1 MRRGLMLWREQELS
15 ASDVQ
20 ARQLRLERA
29 MRSAGLDA
37 FLVYT
42 NHVRSAGVTYLTG
55 FTPYWADALLLIV
68 PGQKPLFATALSKR
82 VGTWIRSVNP
92 TAEIAHSPKPGRII
106 GERLASYGCCRIGV
120 LELDR
125 LPAGLAEEM
134 TSVAAFDFLDG
145 SHLFADVR
153 SERDERELNLVRQ
166 ADILATQA
174 LNAVDPTSGHLGEML
189 GRLERAA
196 REAGAEECYVAVA
209 PDLGRDHRL
218 GRLAHAAPGETFAI
232 RLSLAYN
239 GVWTRRTKT
248 FSRNPDLQAR
258 LNKVEDTFERL
269 SSGFDPETPLSDQ
282 FLERSEATGIT
293 LVDWRLEAPHG
304 TLPLVQIAGKEH
316 DTVLRIPYGVL
327 SATFDLDHMIMLA
340 AGPVGLNSSKEV
352 REVAT

>member
-29 MRSAGLDA
+29 MRSADLDA

-106 GERLASYGCCRIGV
+106 GERLASYGCRRIGV

-145 SHLFADVR
+145 SHLFAGVR

-189 GRLERAA
+189 GRA
-196 REAGAEECYVAVA
+196 R
-209 PDLGRDHRL
+209 
-218 GRLAHAAPGETFAI
+218 
-232 RLSLAYN
+232 
-239 GVWTRRTKT
+239 TRR
-248 FSRNPDLQAR
+248 AR
-258 LNKVEDTFERL
+258 SWRRRVLCRC
-269 SSGFDPETPLSDQ
+269 
-282 FLERSEATGIT
+282 RS
-293 LVDWRLEAPHG
+293 
-304 TLPLVQIAGKEH
+304 
-316 DTVLRIPYGVL
+316 
-327 SATFDLDHMIMLA
+327 
-340 AGPVGLNSSKEV
+340 
-352 REVAT
+352 